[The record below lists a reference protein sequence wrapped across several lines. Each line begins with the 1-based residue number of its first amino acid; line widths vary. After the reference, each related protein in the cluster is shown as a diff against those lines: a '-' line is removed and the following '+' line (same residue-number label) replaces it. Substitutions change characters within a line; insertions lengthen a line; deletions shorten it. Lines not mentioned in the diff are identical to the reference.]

1 MTPPP
6 PTTELPVGYRPLD
19 GAFDELSD
27 GSAIRSHWTHVA
39 RTLDRLGPLELT
51 ARANEAKRLLADDGV
66 TYNDVSGDGTEV
78 RSWILDPVPVVVSA
92 DDWAGIEVGLAQ
104 RAELLD
110 LILSD
115 LYGPR
120 RLIAEGLLPPEVVYG
135 HPGFLR
141 QCDQIRLPGEHQL
154 FHAAFDLARDA
165 DGAWTVL
172 SDRTQAPSGMG
183 YALEN
188 RVVVSRV
195 LPDMYREAEVV
206 RLAPFF
212 RELRAA
218 LQRVAPAQVEVPRIV
233 VLTPGPWSETAYEH
247 GAVASYLGYPLVQGS
262 DLRVRDGRV
271 WVRTLGRLEPVHVIL
286 RRVDPPW
293 CDPLELRPESTLGAP
308 GLLEACRVGNVS
320 VVNTLGS
327 GVLESP
333 ALAAFLPKL
342 SEVLLGQPL
351 KVPSA
356 RTLWCGDPD
365 SLREVLGRLDQLVL
379 KSVSENVRTTV
390 VGQGLSSSELD
401 DLRARIQAEPH
412 RWVGQEAVQ
421 LGSAPTLVDGVLEPR
436 RSVVRG
442 FVVARD
448 RGYAVMPGG
457 LTRIARGPH
466 DPIVS
471 NQSGAWSKDTWV
483 LSREPERLTGFWLQ
497 PDDTV
502 ESIEPETS
510 MSQRAAE
517 NLFWLSRYAERSED
531 LVRQLRVASDRL
543 IEFAPGTN
551 PAGNACVAVLL
562 AALTHTSGTFPGF
575 VGAGAAERLAEPGPE
590 FRALLTD
597 ADRPGSVA
605 HSVRAMLSA
614 AAQVRDQL
622 SNDTWLVVG
631 HLERDLAVLDRN
643 LPVAAVTG
651 SLGRVMAAM
660 LALAGL
666 SAESMV
672 RDDGWQFMEA
682 GRRLERALQ
691 LCALLEATITTR
703 RDAATDSLLIES
715 VLSSAESIVTYRR
728 RYRSHA
734 QIETMLDLLVLD
746 GDNPR
751 SLAYQVARLADAIG
765 AMPQPDP
772 EWRDAIDGLVDELAN
787 LVALADTNE
796 LARAHDAA
804 DGSDASEGSGGEAT
818 SLTSFLVQVTG
829 LLTALGD
836 ALDTA
841 HFSHQLP
848 QRVVAVAPAPGSLLQ
863 QRQER
868 RA

>member
-6 PTTELPVGYRPLD
+6 PTTELPVGYRPPV
-19 GAFDELSD
+19 GAYDELFD
-27 GSAIRSHWTHVA
+27 GQDIRGHWAHVA
-39 RTLDRLGPLELT
+39 RRLDELGSHELT
-51 ARANEAKRLLADDGV
+51 ARANEARQLLAEDGV
-66 TYNDVSGDGTEV
+66 TYNDVSGGHAEV
-78 RSWILDPVPVVVSA
+78 RSWVVDPVPVVVSA
-92 DDWAGIEVGLAQ
+92 EEWTGIEAGLAQ

-120 RLIAEGLLPPEVVYG
+120 RLMAEGLLPPEVVYG

-165 DGAWTVL
+165 EGAWTVL

-195 LPDMYREAEVV
+195 LPDMYREADVV

-212 RELRAA
+212 RELRSA
-218 LQRVAPAQVEVPRIV
+218 LQRVAPPQAEVPRIV

-293 CDPLELRPESTLGAP
+293 CDPLELRPDSSLGAP

-327 GVLESP
+327 GVLENP
-333 ALAAFLPKL
+333 ALAAFLP
-342 SEVLLGQPL
+342 LLCETLLQQPL
-351 KVPSA
+351 GLPSA
-356 RTLWCGDPD
+356 RTLWCGDPE
-365 SLREVLGRLDQLVL
+365 SLREVLSRLDELVL
-379 KSVSENVRTTV
+379 KTVSESVRSTVLGHGLTT
-390 VGQGLSSSELD
+390 SERSELTE
-401 DLRARIQAEPH
+401 RILAKPH
-412 RWVGQEAVQ
+412 AWVGQEPVL

-457 LTRIARGPH
+457 LTRVARGPH

-483 LSREPERLTGFWLQ
+483 LSREPERLTDFWLQ
-497 PDDTV
+497 PDDTIEV
-502 ESIEPETS
+502 IEPETS

-562 AALTHTSGTFPGF
+562 AALTRTSGTFPGF
-575 VGAGAAERLAEPGPE
+575 AGDGAAERLAEPGPE

-614 AAQVRDQL
+614 AAQVREQL

-651 SLGRVMAAM
+651 SLGRVMAAL

-682 GRRLERALQ
+682 GRRLERAMQ
-691 LCALLEATITTR
+691 LCALLEATITAR

-734 QIETMLDLLVLD
+734 QVETMLDLLVLD

-751 SLAYQVARLADAIG
+751 SLAYQVGRLVEAVH
-765 AMPQPDP
+765 AMPSP
-772 EWRDAIDGLVDELAN
+772 EGEGQGEIEALLAELAT
-787 LVALADTNE
+787 VVTLADTNE
-796 LARAHDAA
+796 LARFDAGPGVEDDGRPLPLAAFLANVHD
-804 DGSDASEGSGGEAT
+804 
-818 SLTSFLVQVTG
+818 
-829 LLTALGD
+829 LLTRLGGSID
-836 ALDTA
+836 AA

-848 QRVVAVAPAPGSLLQ
+848 QRVVALAPAQGSLLAS
-863 QRQER
+863 RQEQR
-868 RA
+868 P